1 MMSQNDVVKRCDIR
15 GVRGAGKVNQKKRIA
30 CLTLAKPGE
39 KVTIDPAT
47 YPDFHMKDLVVKCSE
62 GESI

>member
-1 MMSQNDVVKRCDIR
+1 
-15 GVRGAGKVNQKKRIA
+15 VNQKKQFA

-47 YPDFHMKDLVVKCSE
+47 YPDFHIKDLVAKFGE